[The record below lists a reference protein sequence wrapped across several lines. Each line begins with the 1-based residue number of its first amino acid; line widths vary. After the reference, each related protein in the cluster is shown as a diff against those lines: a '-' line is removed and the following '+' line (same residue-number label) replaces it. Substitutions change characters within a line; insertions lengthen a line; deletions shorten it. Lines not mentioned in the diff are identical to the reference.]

1 MNDCQVL
8 DCRQLK
14 IFLAVWEQKNI
25 SKAAKK
31 LNLSQPTVSA
41 HLKTLEDQLGVR
53 LFDRTSRTVEPTV
66 AAKVLYPHA
75 RRIIRLNRTAL
86 DEIAALLGNS
96 AGHLEVGASNIP
108 GQYLLP
114 GLLARFKANRAGVKV
129 SLKIADTLEVTKQV
143 DAGAVEIGFVG
154 ARVENRRLEFEECFD
169 DELIFVVGNG
179 HELAGQE
186 AIGLDEILEQ
196 PLVIREKG
204 SGSRMTVEAALRQKG
219 LNVGKMKVLMELG
232 STEALRQAVKA
243 GVGCA
248 FISRRAVADDIA
260 CGLLQEVKIEGLKI
274 KRRFYLCWSLNRT
287 LSPLASA
294 FVGFVSEIN
303 PKKE

>member
-25 SKAAKK
+25 SKAAQR

-41 HLKTLEDQLGVR
+41 HLKTLEEQLGVR

-86 DEIAALLGNS
+86 DELAAFVGNS
-96 AGHLEVGASNIP
+96 LGHLDIGASNIP

-114 GLLARFKANRAGVKV
+114 RLLASFKAGREGVKV
-129 SLKIADTLEVTKQV
+129 SLKISDTMAIIREVDSGT
-143 DAGAVEIGFVG
+143 VEIGLVG
-154 ARVENRRLEFEECFD
+154 AKVENRRLEFQECFE
-169 DELIFVVGNG
+169 DELIFVVGNN
-179 HELAGQE
+179 HELSGRKT
-186 AIGLDEILEQ
+186 ISLEDVLSQ

-204 SGSRMTVEAALRQKG
+204 SGSRLTVERFFQEKG
-219 LNVGKMKVLMELG
+219 LDVSDMTVLMELG
-232 STEALRQAVKA
+232 STEAIRQAVKA

-248 FISRRAVADDIA
+248 FISRRAVEDDLG
-260 CGLLQEVKIEGLKI
+260 CGLLQEIKVKGLSI
-274 KRRFYLCWSLNRT
+274 KRHFYLTWSRNRT
-287 LSPLASA
+287 LSPVASA
-294 FVGFVSEIN
+294 FMEFLKVG
-303 PKKE
+303 

>member
-25 SKAAKK
+25 SKAAQR

-41 HLKTLEDQLGVR
+41 HLKTLEEQLGVR

-86 DEIAALLGNS
+86 DELAAFVGNS
-96 AGHLEVGASNIP
+96 LGHLDIGASNIP

-114 GLLARFKANRAGVKV
+114 RLLASFKAGREGVKV
-129 SLKIADTLEVTKQV
+129 SLKISDTMAIIREVDSGT
-143 DAGAVEIGFVG
+143 VEIGLVG
-154 ARVENRRLEFEECFD
+154 AKVENRRLEFQECFE
-169 DELIFVVGNG
+169 DELIFVVGNN
-179 HELAGQE
+179 HELSGRKT
-186 AIGLDEILEQ
+186 ISLEDVLSQ

-204 SGSRMTVEAALRQKG
+204 SGSRLTVERFFQEKG
-219 LNVGKMKVLMELG
+219 LDVSDMSVLMELG
-232 STEALRQAVKA
+232 STEAIRQAVKA

-248 FISRRAVADDIA
+248 FISRRAVEDDLG
-260 CGLLQEVKIEGLKI
+260 CGLLQEIKVKGLYI
-274 KRRFYLCWSLNRT
+274 KRHFYLTWSRNRT
-287 LSPLASA
+287 LSPVASA
-294 FVGFVSEIN
+294 FMEFLKVG
-303 PKKE
+303 